1 VIWFKDGFFEWSYT
15 KHPFVPQPCSKKNK
29 NKKCFEVDA
38 FIFKDV
44 VRAEYRNLIPMIK
57 CLIID

>member
-1 VIWFKDGFFEWSYT
+1 
-15 KHPFVPQPCSKKNK
+15 VPQPCSKENK